1 MAEEKPA
8 NNTKYDGW
16 KPINEGYQ
24 PSSRPNQQNNG
35 YQPPRQT
42 QQTQQVAPP
51 PKNVN
56 AYAATYERYG
66 DQFQF

>member
-8 NNTKYDGW
+8 NKTKNDGW
-16 KPINEGYQ
+16 QTINEGYQ
-24 PSSRPNQQNNG
+24 PSSRPNQKNNG

-51 PKNVN
+51 PKK
-56 AYAATYERYG
+56 R
-66 DQFQF
+66 